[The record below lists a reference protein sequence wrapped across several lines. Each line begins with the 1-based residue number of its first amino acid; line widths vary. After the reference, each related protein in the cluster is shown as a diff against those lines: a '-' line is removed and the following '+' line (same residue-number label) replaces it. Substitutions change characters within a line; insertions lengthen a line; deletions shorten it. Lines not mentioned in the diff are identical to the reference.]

1 MRSGPVVVVML
12 THRDPP
18 LVQRL
23 VDRVCQ
29 GDDVAVVVHHDP
41 RGPELGLRPSS
52 QVHQVAEPVAASWG
66 RIGLA
71 RAVLTALSTART
83 AVPELSWALVVSGQD
98 YLSRPMAEVE
108 QELRSTDQDAFLR
121 WFPIGEPADDVIAW
135 QARCRSRYL
144 HSRRLP
150 GSVRHVPAP
159 RRHPFR
165 DGLGLFVADMWPNL
179 SAAALDHVLVQ
190 RRRRPEIER
199 YLATCQVPDEAL
211 VPTLLLNDRGG
222 LRVCDEGR
230 RFIRWTPGAPH
241 PETLTA
247 ADEDAIRASDSFFAR
262 KVDPVRSAGLM
273 DRLDHQ
279 PVPPA
284 VEDRAA
290 R

>member
-1 MRSGPVVVVML
+1 VQAGPVVVVML

-18 LVQRL
+18 QVQRL

-41 RGPELGLRPSS
+41 RGPELALRPSA
-52 QVHQVAEPVAASWG
+52 QVHRVAEPVAASWG

-71 RAVLTALSTART
+71 RAVLTALTTART

-98 YLSRPMAEVE
+98 YPSRPMTSIE
-108 QELRSTDQDAFLR
+108 QELRGTEQDAFLR
-121 WFPIGEPADDVIAW
+121 WFPVGDPADDVIPW

-150 GSVRHVPAP
+150 GSVHHVPAP

-165 DGLGLFVADMWPNL
+165 GGLGLYVADMWPNL

-190 RRRRPEIER
+190 RRRRPEVER

-211 VPTLLLNDRGG
+211 VPTLLLNDRGD
-222 LRVCDEGR
+222 LRVSDDGR

-241 PETLTA
+241 PETLTVE
-247 ADEDAIRASDSFFAR
+247 DEGAIRAGDSFFAR
-262 KVDPVRSAGLM
+262 KVDIERSAELM
-273 DRLDHQ
+273 DRLDQ
-279 PVPPA
+279 QA
-284 VEDRAA
+284 TTR
-290 R
+290 